1 MKKYHNTQ
9 DFSTLPPCVTT
20 TFVNMNTLKWTC
32 YIFTFSN
39 MKNSY
44 EDHANTHNDMFVII
58 PCHRKIN
65 YYIFSIVIAFSL
77 GSVDK

>member
-1 MKKYHNTQ
+1 MFDTHFSFGSYHILEINNMKKYCNTQ

-44 EDHANTHNDMFVII
+44 EDHANTHND
-58 PCHRKIN
+58 
-65 YYIFSIVIAFSL
+65 IF
-77 GSVDK
+77 